1 MTIPSTEPQATTTEQ
16 KITRSSMTRRPRVL
30 DDIDMEI
37 IRILRHNGRTPTVEV
52 ARQLNVSEGTIR
64 KRLRRLEKQNIIQ
77 IVATSSINLLGF
89 RQEMKVLLKTEPQKT
104 REVIDKLKALTR
116 VRYIAIVGGSFN
128 VDMVVAFE
136 SDKAAASFLVDE
148 LAQIEG
154 ISEVNAMPMLR
165 VVKRSYDW
173 LADQDDL
180 PTVPEDAEGL

>member
-1 MTIPSTEPQATTTEQ
+1 MNSSPIDETHFYESSSKESSS
-16 KITRSSMTRRPRVL
+16 KRSRKM
-30 DDIDMEI
+30 DDIDMQI
-37 IRILRHNGRTPTVEV
+37 IHILRRNGRTPTVEV

-64 KRLRRLEKQNIIQ
+64 KRLRRLEKENIIQ

-104 REVIDKLKALTR
+104 REVIDKLKALSR

-136 SDKAAASFLVDE
+136 SDQAAARFLVDD

-173 LADQDDL
+173 LADEDL
-180 PTVPEDAEGL
+180 PRLSNTSDES